1 LNVGGRASELMRSS
15 PEVAALLSTGSVA
28 GWFDDGG
35 DWRMVDPRFNQLVEQ
50 LENRRIDRRN
60 FLVRAAALGASATAI
75 GAALSRAQPVF
86 AQDATPAGPQ
96 SRTEIGQPGIEH
108 ITDTSKGTIK
118 LYSSWPLTGASEQI
132 GGDAVESIKMAF
144 EDRGNAAGGFALTY
158 EALDD
163 GIAAKNGA
171 WDAGKEAENSN
182 KVINDPDAMVYMATY
197 NSGAAQIAIPIL
209 NQVQPAGMAMI
220 SYANTAVQLTKEY
233 PTNEEGFPDKLYPS
247 GKRNYMR
254 VVPADDIQGAASA
267 NWAFTSQGKKRA
279 YVLHDNQVYG
289 KGVAT
294 VFANSFQELGGE
306 VIGNE
311 PYDPEAPE
319 YGGLMDGIAAE
330 SPDILYLGAIVN
342 LNASKLLQDMRD
354 RMSVDDVM
362 FLGPDGL
369 INQAFVDG
377 AGDAA
382 QDAYITFAG
391 LPPQQL
397 TGAGA
402 DWYQA
407 IKERLGHEPDAY
419 AVYAYECAVA
429 VVQAIDSVGEKDRGK
444 ILDALWATE
453 GFDGL
458 LGTWSFT
465 ETGDTSATTM
475 SLNKVIDGVITFQE
489 DIAPASA
496 S

>member
-1 LNVGGRASELMRSS
+1 MADDRLNH
-15 PEVAALLSTGSVA
+15 
-28 GWFDDGG
+28 
-35 DWRMVDPRFNQLVEQ
+35 LVEQ
-50 LENRRIDRRN
+50 LEHQRIDRRT
-60 FLVRAAALGASATAI
+60 FLVRAVALGASASVIATTLA
-75 GAALSRAQPVF
+75 RVQPAS
-86 AQDATPAGPQ
+86 AQDATPSPAEAT
-96 SRTEIGQPGIEH
+96 SRTEIGAPGIEH

-118 LYSSWPLTGASEQI
+118 LYSSWPLTGASTQI
-132 GGDAVESIKMAF
+132 GGDAVASIQMAL

-171 WDAGKEAENSN
+171 WDAGKEAENAN
-182 KVINDPDAMVYMATY
+182 KVVNDADAMVYMATY
-197 NSGAAQIAIPIL
+197 NSGAAQISIPIL

-220 SYANTAVQLTKEY
+220 SYANTAVQLTKPY
-233 PTNEEGFPDKLYPS
+233 PTDEPGFPDKLYPS

-254 VVPADDIQGAASA
+254 VVPADDIQGAAAA
-267 NWAFTSQGKKRA
+267 NWAFNDQGKKKA

-294 VFANSFQELGGE
+294 VFANTFKELGGE
-306 VIGNE
+306 IIDE
-311 PYDPEAPE
+311 QPFDPDAPE
-319 YGGLMDGIAAE
+319 YGGLMDGIAAQN
-330 SPDILYLGAIVN
+330 PDMLFLGAIVN

-354 RMSVDDVM
+354 RMPADQVM

-382 QDAYITFAG
+382 EGAFITFAG

-407 IKERLGHEPDAY
+407 IKAKLGHEPDAY
-419 AVYAYECAVA
+419 AVYAYETAVA
-429 VVQAIDSVGEKDRGK
+429 VVQAIDKVGEKDRGK
-444 ILDALWATE
+444 ILDALFGTE
-453 GFDGL
+453 GFVGL

-465 ETGDTSATTM
+465 DTGDTSATTM
-475 SLNKVIDGVITFQE
+475 SLNKVIDGVITFQTE
-489 DIAPASA
+489 IAPAT
-496 S
+496 